1 MRKVI
6 ALVSSLLLVVTFA
19 TPAQSAGAKYSVY
32 QKTLATFISSATTLS
47 TQQKAQVKAT
57 VEANPTAEKFICT
70 GIRYYDQPMSV
81 NITVRKRAKAA
92 CEYAKQLNPALSTW
106 FQNKPTK
113 ARSYAGKVLLT
124 VKSSLGETTAVTPK
138 ASYDYAA
145 CDTSA
150 KQPLTKVDIA
160 ARLVYSY
167 SCPTDRTKPTD
178 AAEAVI
184 RGTALEPCM
193 VEDKSLE
200 GNDPNG
206 YGYITGFPRNMN
218 AWSNETKKVIL
229 VAFDWPDIKDPG
241 KPLDYLSN
249 DVRMFQD
256 YMEVYTRGHVKFD
269 VYIHPERITLLEP
282 SSKFSQSEAQ
292 QNTSQWGG
300 ENVNAVDFFYAEA
313 IRASDPVIDFTD
325 NDMVLFVPPRGS
337 KVFAEFNLWPPLS
350 KSYETNEDP
359 IVRAFTPGGDFHFRP
374 ENNLWFFWAHESM
387 HYFKLPDL
395 YWHDQNSVKRTENTF
410 AGAFKD
416 YDIMDGRF
424 TTTLNSYLMWLAE
437 WTLPGEQE
445 CLTTSN
451 FKESS
456 FELFPV
462 GNNDDSLKSVM
473 LRLSDTELIVVE
485 SRRYTKF
492 DRLGNRTKE
501 GVLVYYVNSTIGN
514 GEGALTI
521 IAPQGRTVIWD
532 DLFDGAGTEMLDAFL
547 YEGNYIE
554 IAGYRIE
561 VNKAY
566 QGSDIV
572 SIRPDV
578 TWSPGDT
585 ADYVCMTIDNR
596 QLDDPSRVD
605 CPIVF

>member
-1 MRKVI
+1 MKRSL
-6 ALVSSLLLVVTFA
+6 ALISSLLLVATFA
-19 TPAQSAGAKYSVY
+19 TPAQSAPAKYSVY
-32 QKTLATFISSATTLS
+32 QKTLSAFSSSATGLTN
-47 TQQKAQVKAT
+47 QQKAQVKAA

-70 GIRYYDQPMSV
+70 GIRYYSQPMSV
-81 NITVRKRAKAA
+81 NIMVRKRAKAA
-92 CEYAKQLNPALSTW
+92 CEYAKQLNPDLSTW
-106 FQNKPTK
+106 YQNKPTQ

-124 VKSSLGETTAVTPK
+124 VKNPLEESAAVSSK
-138 ASYDYAA
+138 ASYNYAS
-145 CDTSA
+145 CDTIEN
-150 KQPLTKVDIA
+150 QPLTKVDVA

-167 SCPTDRTKPTD
+167 NCPTDRTRSSTPAD
-178 AAEAVI
+178 PVI
-184 RGTALEPCM
+184 SGTPLEPCM
-193 VEDKSLE
+193 VEDRSRE
-200 GNDPNG
+200 GTDPAG
-206 YGYITGFPRNMN
+206 HGYITGFPRNRN

-241 KPLDYLSN
+241 QPLEYLSN
-249 DVRMFQD
+249 EVKMFQD

-282 SSKFSQSEAQ
+282 SSKFAQSEAQ
-292 QNTSQWGG
+292 QNTSQWGDA
-300 ENVNAVDFFYAEA
+300 NVSAVDFFYAEA

-337 KVFAEFNLWPPLS
+337 DVFAEFNLWPPHS
-350 KSYETNEDP
+350 KSYQTNEDP
-359 IVRAFTPGGDFHFRP
+359 IVRGFTPGGDFHFRP
-374 ENNLWFFWAHESM
+374 ENNLWFFWAHETM

-410 AGAFKD
+410 HGAFKD

-424 TTTLNSYLMWLAE
+424 TTTLNSYLMWLAD

-501 GVLVYYVNSTIGN
+501 GVLVYYVDSTIGN
-514 GEGALTI
+514 GEGALTL
-521 IAPQGRTVIWD
+521 IAPQGRTLIWD
-532 DLFDGAGTEMLDAFL
+532 DMLDGAGTEMLDAFL
-547 YEGNYIE
+547 YEGNFIE

-566 QGSDIV
+566 KGSDIV
-572 SIRPDV
+572 SIRPDA
-578 TWSPGDT
+578 TWSPGDKG
-585 ADYVCMTIDNR
+585 DYVCITVDNR
-596 QLDDPSRVD
+596 QLDDPSRVA
-605 CPIVF
+605 CPVTF